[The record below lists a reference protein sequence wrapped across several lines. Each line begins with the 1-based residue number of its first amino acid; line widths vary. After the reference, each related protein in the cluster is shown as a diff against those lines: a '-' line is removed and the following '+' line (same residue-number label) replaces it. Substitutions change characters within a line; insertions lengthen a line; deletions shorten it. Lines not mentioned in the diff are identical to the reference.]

1 MPADAVEAI
10 TNRADAEAFLDE
22 RIGHGVRPGLERI
35 TGLLEFMGNPQASY
49 PTIHVAGTNGKT
61 TVTRMLQQI
70 LGAHGLTTGA
80 FTSPH
85 LSRVE
90 ERFAIHGAPI
100 DPERFTEAV
109 RDIAWFVVGYE
120 QAAATPVTYFEVT
133 AALAFSLF
141 ANEAIDVGI
150 VEVGLGGRLD
160 ATNVVDAAVSVITGI
175 DFDHTEFL
183 GSSIEEI
190 AAEKVAILDDH
201 GTLVTGPLPEAAE
214 GVVERRVD
222 ETRARWV
229 RFPRD
234 FQVVDATVGV
244 GGWQCAIEGVH
255 ASYDELFLPLH
266 GRHQVDHL
274 ATAIAASE
282 MFLGRALDDDAL
294 LLAVGSMTSHGRLEV
309 VGRRPIVILD
319 GAHNVQGFGGLASTL
334 DVEFPPIQWK
344 LVVGLRG
351 QRSIRDLLTVLKG
364 RVDGV
369 YAAAIDDAQSHDPRE
384 LAASASELLGVPG
397 AAFADPLVALAAARD
412 DAGPEGGVI
421 VAGSLYLV
429 GAVHEAFGSRPDRS
443 VDAHVRYEAEV
454 DLDPDLDDDGE
465 IDDDSEEEGSSFR

>member
-1 MPADAVEAI
+1 MRPEPEHAI
-10 TNRADAEAFLDE
+10 ASRADAEAFLDE
-22 RIGHGVRPGLERI
+22 RIGHGVQPGLERI
-35 TGLLEFMGNPQASY
+35 EGLLAFMGDPHTSY

-61 TVTRMLQQI
+61 TVTRMVQQI
-70 LGAHGLTTGA
+70 LGAQGLATGT

-85 LSRVE
+85 LHRVE
-90 ERFAIHGAPI
+90 ERFTVHGAPI
-100 DPERFTEAV
+100 EAERFIEAV

-120 QAAATPVTYFEVT
+120 QAASTPVTYFEVT

-160 ATNVVDAAVSVITGI
+160 ATNVVDADVSVVTGI
-175 DFDHTEFL
+175 DIDHTEFL
-183 GSSIEEI
+183 GSSIEQI
-190 AAEKVAILDDH
+190 AAEKVAILKDD
-201 GTLVTGPLPEAAE
+201 GTLVTGPLPEAAN
-214 GVVERRVD
+214 GAVEQRVD
-222 ETRARWV
+222 ATRARWV

-255 ASYDELFLPLH
+255 GTYDELFLPLH

-282 MFLGRALDDDAL
+282 MFLGQALDEDAL
-294 LLAVGSMTSHGRLEV
+294 MLAVGSMTSPGRLEV
-309 VGRRPIVILD
+309 VARRPIVLLD
-319 GAHNVQGFGGLASTL
+319 GAHNAQGFAGLASTL
-334 DVEFPPIQWK
+334 DLEFPPIQWK
-344 LVVGLRG
+344 LVVGMRG
-351 QRSIRDLLTVLKG
+351 QRSPRELLTVLKG

-369 YAAAIDDAQSHDPRE
+369 YAAAIDDPQSHDPDQ
-384 LAASASELLGVPG
+384 LAASASDVLGVPG
-397 AAFADPLVALAAARD
+397 AAFTDPLVALAAARD

-429 GAVHEAFGSRPDRS
+429 GAVHDAFGPRRDRS

-454 DLDPDLDDDGE
+454 DLGLDIDDGE
-465 IDDDSEEEGSSFR
+465 VDDDSDEEGSSFR